1 MNSITITL
9 TVTHVEARAIMDLL
23 ETHRHSNFK
32 VPTAN
37 DLPKKVEIP
46 IDTKSLLT
54 DDGKVLPSPGKKTIM
69 PSFGRTPTQI
79 AEFIATEETRVD
91 LRNEEAEL
99 KAQRAEEREA
109 LKADKAQEALLKK
122 QVADKLQ
129 NEVKAIVQAEIP
141 TTTTT
146 LKPPPWKL

>member
-1 MNSITITL
+1 MNSIAITL
-9 TVTHVEARAIMDLL
+9 TVTHAEAKAIMDLL
-23 ETHRHSNFK
+23 ETYRHSNSK

-54 DDGKVLPSPGKKTIM
+54 DDGRVLPAPGKKTTM
-69 PSFGRTPTQI
+69 PLFGRTPAQI
-79 AEFIATEETRVD
+79 AEFIATEETRIE
-91 LRNEEAEL
+91 LRDEEAEL

-109 LKADKAQEALLKK
+109 LKADRAKEALLKK

-129 NEVKAIVQAEIP
+129 NEVKAIVQAESNIAA
-141 TTTTT
+141 TT

>member
-9 TVTHVEARAIMDLL
+9 TVTHAEAKAIMDLL
-23 ETHRHSNFK
+23 ETHRHSNSK
-32 VPTAN
+32 TPTAN
-37 DLPKKVEIP
+37 NLIKKVEIP
-46 IDTKSLLT
+46 INTKSLLT
-54 DDGKVLPSPGKKTIM
+54 DDGRVLPAPGKKTTM

-79 AEFIATEETRVD
+79 AEFIATEETRIE
-91 LRNEEAEL
+91 LRDEEAEL

-122 QVADKLQ
+122 QVADKLK
-129 NEVKAIVQAEIP
+129 NEVKAIIQAE
-141 TTTTT
+141 TTTTTAT

>member
-23 ETHRHSNFK
+23 ETHRHSNSK
-32 VPTAN
+32 APAAN
-37 DLPKKVEIP
+37 NLLKKVEIP
-46 IDTKSLLT
+46 IGTKSLLT
-54 DDGKVLPSPGKKTIM
+54 DDGRVLPAPGKKTTM

-79 AEFIATEETRVD
+79 AEFIATEETRID
-91 LRNEEAEL
+91 LRDEEAEL

-109 LKADKAQEALLKK
+109 IKADRAQEALLKK
-122 QVADKLQ
+122 QAADKLQ
-129 NEVKAIVQAEIP
+129 NEVKAIVQAEIA
-141 TTTTT
+141 TAVTT